1 MPKIR
6 RWFPVSHDINSD
18 PEVWALT
25 DKFGDRGLR
34 AWLEILSIADRNDG
48 LITMPYDDLVRA
60 FSIKLSTN
68 QNRIRLVLDWC
79 QTRLWLVSD
88 PILRVRNYKEY
99 HRTRGTGKAP
109 SEPSE
114 PNLTFQTGPNPP
126 KPPNRGEV
134 GDLTFR
140 RFWEAYPKKVGKRA
154 AYRAWCKEAKLCTDI
169 QDEIFAALIWQM
181 KQPQWTKDRGQYV
194 PNPATWLNQARW
206 KDEQP
211 SESLF
216 RGELSE
222 RTQRI
227 LRRGL

>member
-48 LITMPYDDLVRA
+48 LITMPLDDLVRA

-68 QNRIRLVLDWC
+68 QNRMRLLLDWF
-79 QTRLWLVSD
+79 QIRLWLISD
-88 PILRVRNYKEY
+88 PILRVRNYREF
-99 HRTRGTGKAP
+99 HRTRGTEKAP

-114 PNLTFQTGPNPP
+114 PNHTYKPSYNPHKPP
-126 KPPNRGEV
+126 KGGEI

-140 RFWEAYPKKVGKRA
+140 RFWETYPKKVAKRA
-154 AYRAWCKEAKLCTDI
+154 AYRAWCKEAQRSSDV
-169 QDEIFAALIWQM
+169 QSEIFAALGWQV
-181 KQPQWTKDRGQYV
+181 KQPQWLRDNGRYI
-194 PNPATWLNQARW
+194 PNPATWLNQGRW
-206 KDEQP
+206 KDERP
-211 SESLF
+211 VESLF
-216 RGELSE
+216 GGELNE
-222 RTQRI
+222 RLKRSLT
-227 LRRGL
+227 RGL